1 MKTLF
6 LIFLFFACATLTRAS
21 DSIEIYNAGK
31 YEYLKNSNPGTNT
44 TDMFVICTRG
54 SLTDTLIYNSTSKTL
69 TFTDKTGADT
79 SSGYTFKYKWGTGA
93 NGDTL
98 KYHTFTKPGFYN
110 LEASRTIKDTTWV
123 GKDFI
128 TEKRKY
134 NIIVVKPSIFS
145 KLKLKIYR
153 LKE

>member
-6 LIFLFFACATLTRAS
+6 LIFLFFACENLVRAG
-21 DSIEIYNAGK
+21 DSIEIWNAGK
-31 YEYLKNSNPGTNT
+31 YEYLKNSNTGTS
-44 TDMFVICTRG
+44 DMFVIKYIGALRD
-54 SLTDTLIYNSTSKTL
+54 SLIYNSTSKIL

-79 SSGYTFKYKWGTGA
+79 SSAYTFKYKWGTGA

-110 LEASRTIKDTTWV
+110 LEASRTIKDTTYV
-123 GKDFI
+123 GHNYI

-145 KLKLKIYR
+145 KLKLKTYR